1 MHSAINGLSSFTP
14 PWKVASQTLR
24 GVSSGGGVSKYGQ
37 INSEDLPSQDPSQAI
52 WAEANG
58 TKRNQ

>member
-1 MHSAINGLSSFTP
+1 ML
-14 PWKVASQTLR
+14 SQTLR

-37 INSEDLPSQDPSQAI
+37 INIEDLPSQDPAQAI

-58 TKRNQ
+58 TMRNQPRFLKEQSWTHLT